1 MQPCNLLKPLPQSSR
16 YSKNVYQWMHNEKYN
31 KSSFYLPLLFNFY
44 LLSYAF
50 LLAKKK
56 NVKGKN
62 MKKSI
67 DKWLSWSV
75 LSGVVATMFFH
86 LFFILF
92 LALWMGGA
100 FLIRGEIF
108 IERRGEVWCG
118 WNIHWKERRGVAWME
133 PGHLI
138 SWSPAPFS
146 WSRCTCVALRAVF
159 PQNLLY

>member
-16 YSKNVYQWMHNEKYN
+16 YSKNVYQGMHNEKCN

-75 LSGVVATMFFH
+75 LSGVVATWQAMQGWKLFMYTSLKGLLGVPRVFFSH
-86 LFFILF
+86 N
-92 LALWMGGA
+92 ASP
-100 FLIRGEIF
+100 LIVNRWKSYYSHFEGKETKTQRG
-108 IERRGEVWCG
+108 
-118 WNIHWKERRGVAWME
+118 
-133 PGHLI
+133 
-138 SWSPAPFS
+138 
-146 WSRCTCVALRAVF
+146 
-159 PQNLLY
+159 